1 LSNVSLL
8 DNPATE
14 TAIPGEG
21 GRVVDFIELM
31 KPRVMSL
38 VVFTGAAGLIV
49 APGSLHPVLAAVA
62 VLCIAVAAGAS
73 AAINMW
79 YERDIDALM
88 TRTRNRPL
96 PTGRVE
102 PAEALTLGAMLSL
115 FSVMF
120 MGLALNWVA
129 AGLLALAIG
138 FYVFVYTIW
147 LKRRTPQ
154 NIVIGGAAGA
164 FPPMIG
170 WAAVTGDVSLAS
182 IALFALIFFWTPPHF
197 WALALVKSGDYAR
210 AGVPMLPVVAGA
222 RETKRQILIYVVL
235 LLPIALA
242 PTLLGVAGW
251 IYGSAAIALGLMF
264 LLAAIR
270 VWFDESERSARQMFA
285 FSILYLF
292 ALFALLIVDAQGG
305 AA

>member
-1 LSNVSLL
+1 MSNVSLL

-115 FSVMF
+115 FSIMF

-251 IYGSAAIALGLMF
+251 IYGSAAISLGLMF